1 MPNELEATLTDAVIA
16 RLADGAEPRFR
27 RIAQSLIRHLHDF
40 VRDVEPTEEEWFEAI
55 KFLTATGQKCD
66 DKRQEFILLSDVL
79 GVSMLVDAVNH
90 RSSGAT
96 TETTVLGPF
105 FVHGAPEIENG
116 GDMAAGWPGE
126 PAYVSGRVLSTEGRP
141 LPGALLDLW
150 QSNSE
155 GNYDVQIADTGG
167 KQLRAKLRTD
177 ADGCFRF
184 RTILPTSYPVPTD
197 GPVGLILNRM
207 GRHPMRPAHLHFMV
221 SAPGYETVVT
231 HLFVK
236 GDPYLESDVVFGVK
250 DSLVVDFRR
259 CESQAEAQKAGLT
272 APFYSASYD
281 FVLRPAGAAKQQAAR
296 AASDA
301 VQSPVQRQSGKE

>member
-1 MPNELEATLTDAVIA
+1 MPNELEARLTDAVIA
-16 RLADGAEPRFR
+16 RLSPDADPRFR
-27 RIAQSLIRHLHDF
+27 QIMQSLIRHLHGF
-40 VRDVEPTEEEWFEAI
+40 VREVELTEEEWFEGI

-66 DKRQEFILLSDVL
+66 DKRQEFILMSDVL
-79 GVSMLVDAVNH
+79 GVSMLVDAINH
-90 RSSGAT
+90 RSSEGT

-105 FVHGAPEIENG
+105 FVHGAPEIDNG
-116 GDMAAGWPGE
+116 GDMAAGWSGE
-126 PAYVSGRVLSTEGRP
+126 PTYVSGRVLSTEGKP
-141 LPGALLDLW
+141 LAGALLDLW

-155 GNYDVQIADTGG
+155 GSYDVQLADTGG

-177 ADGCFRF
+177 AEGHFGL

-197 GPVGLILNRM
+197 GPMGLVLERM

-236 GDPYLESDVVFGVK
+236 GDPYLESDAVFGVK
-250 DSLVVDFRR
+250 DSLIVEFKRN
-259 CESQAEAQKAGLT
+259 ESQAERQKLGLK
-272 APFYSASYD
+272 APFHSASYD
-281 FVLRPAGAAKQQAAR
+281 FVLRPAGKAQQKAAH

-301 VQSPVQRQSGKE
+301 V

>member
-1 MPNELEATLTDAVIA
+1 MQTELETTLTDAVIA
-16 RLADGAEPRFR
+16 RLSGDADPRFR
-27 RIAQSLIRHLHDF
+27 RVMQSLIRHLHDF
-40 VRDVEPTEEEWFEAI
+40 VRDVELTEEEWFEAI

-66 DKRQEFILLSDVL
+66 DKRQEFILMSDVL
-79 GVSMLVDAVNH
+79 GVSMLVDAINH
-90 RSSGAT
+90 RSSGGT

-105 FVHGAPEIENG
+105 FVHGAPEIDNG
-116 GDMAAGWPGE
+116 GDMAAGWNGE
-126 PAYVSGRVLSTEGRP
+126 PTYVSGRVLSADGKP
-141 LPGALLDLW
+141 LAGALLDLW

-155 GNYDVQIADTGG
+155 GSYDVQLADSGG

-177 ADGCFRF
+177 AEGRFRL

-197 GPVGLILNRM
+197 GPMGLVLARM

-236 GDPYLESDVVFGVK
+236 GDPYLESDAVFGVK
-250 DSLVVDFRR
+250 DTLIVEFKRS
-259 CESQAEAQKAGLT
+259 ESQAEAQKVGLK
-272 APFYSASYD
+272 APFYTASYD
-281 FVLRPAGAAKQQAAR
+281 FVLRPAGKAQQHAAR

-301 VQSPVQRQSGKE
+301 V

>member
-1 MPNELEATLTDAVIA
+1 MANELETKLTDAVIG
-16 RLADGAEPRFR
+16 RLSPDADPRYR
-27 RIAQSLIRHLHDF
+27 RIMQSLIRHVHDF
-40 VRDVEPTEEEWFEAI
+40 VREVELTEEEWFEAV

-66 DKRQEFILLSDVL
+66 DKRQEYILLSDVL

-90 RSSGAT
+90 RGPGGT

-105 FVHGAPEIENG
+105 FVHGAPQIDNG
-116 GDMAAGWPGE
+116 DDMAAGWAGE
-126 PAYVSGRVLSTEGRP
+126 PTYVSGRVRSTDGRP
-141 LPGALLDLW
+141 LAGALLDLW

-155 GNYDVQIADTGG
+155 GSYDVQLADTGG
-167 KQLRAKLRTD
+167 KQLRAKLHAD
-177 ADGCFRF
+177 AEGRFRF

-197 GPVGLILNRM
+197 GPVGLILDRM

-221 SAPGYETVVT
+221 SAPGHETLVT

-250 DSLVVDFRR
+250 DTLIVDFKRN
-259 CESQAEAQKAGLT
+259 ESAAEAQELGLK

-281 FVLRPAGAAKQQAAR
+281 FVLRPAGQAMRQAAR

-301 VQSPVQRQSGKE
+301 V

>member
-1 MPNELEATLTDAVIA
+1 MANDLETKLTDAVIA
-16 RLADGAEPRFR
+16 RLAPDTDPRFR
-27 RIAQSLIRHLHDF
+27 QIMTSLIRHVHGF
-40 VRDVEPTEEEWFEAI
+40 VREVELTEEEWFEAI

-66 DKRQEFILLSDVL
+66 DKRQEFILMSDVL
-79 GVSMLVDAVNH
+79 GVSMLVDAINH
-90 RSSGAT
+90 RSQEGT

-116 GDMAAGWPGE
+116 GDMAAGWQGD
-126 PAYVSGRVLSTEGRP
+126 PAYVSGRVLSTEGQP
-141 LPGALLDLW
+141 LAGALLELW

-155 GNYDVQIADTGG
+155 GWYDVQLADSSGR
-167 KQLRAKLRTD
+167 QLRAKLRTD
-177 ADGCFRF
+177 AEGRFRF

-197 GPVGLILNRM
+197 GPMGVVLERM

-236 GDPYLESDVVFGVK
+236 GDPYLDSDVVFGVK
-250 DSLVVDFRR
+250 DSLVVEFKRS
-259 CESQAEAQKAGLT
+259 ESQAEAQQLGLK
-272 APFYSASYD
+272 APFYRASYD
-281 FVLRPAGAAKQQAAR
+281 FVLTRAGKAQQHAAH

-301 VQSPVQRQSGKE
+301 A

>member
-1 MPNELEATLTDAVIA
+1 MQSDIETKLTEAVIA
-16 RLADGAEPRFR
+16 RLAKDCDPRFR
-27 RIAQSLIRHLHDF
+27 QIMASLIRHLHDF
-40 VRDVEPTEEEWFEAI
+40 VREVELTEEEWFEGI

-90 RSSGAT
+90 RASGAT

-105 FVHGAPEIENG
+105 FVHGAPEIGNG
-116 GDMAAGWPGE
+116 DDMAAGWKGE
-126 PAYVSGRVLSTEGRP
+126 PTCVSGRVLSTEGKP
-141 LPGALLDLW
+141 IAGALLDLW

-155 GNYDVQIADTGG
+155 GYYDVQLAGD
-167 KQLRAKLRTD
+167 KPLRAKLHTD
-177 ADGCFRF
+177 AEGRFRF

-197 GPVGLILNRM
+197 GPVGQVLNRM

-221 SAPGYETVVT
+221 SAPGHETLIT

-236 GDPYLESDVVFGVK
+236 GDAYLDSDVVFGVK
-250 DSLVVDFRR
+250 DSLIVDFKRND
-259 CESQAEAQKAGLT
+259 SAAEAQKAGLT

-281 FVLRPAGAAKQQAAR
+281 FVLCPAGKAGQSAAR
-296 AASDA
+296 SAGDA
-301 VQSPVQRQSGKE
+301 VKI

>member
-1 MPNELEATLTDAVIA
+1 VRDELETKLTEAVIA
-16 RLADGAEPRFR
+16 RLAEGTDPRFR
-27 RIAQSLIRHLHDF
+27 QLMQSLIRHLHDF
-40 VRDVEPTEEEWFEAI
+40 VREVELTEAEWFEAI

-90 RSSGAT
+90 RASGGI

-105 FVHGAPEIENG
+105 FVHGAKEIENG
-116 GDMAAGWPGE
+116 DDMAAGWNGDPT
-126 PAYVSGRVLSTEGRP
+126 YVSGRVLSTEGKA
-141 LPGALLDLW
+141 LAGALLELW

-155 GNYDVQIADTGG
+155 GSYDVQLADTGG
-167 KQLRAKLRTD
+167 KQLRAKLRAD
-177 ADGCFRF
+177 AEGRFRF

-197 GPVGLILNRM
+197 GPTGLVLARM

-221 SAPGYETVVT
+221 SAPGCETVVT

-250 DSLVVDFRR
+250 DSLIVEFKRH
-259 CESQAEAQKAGLT
+259 ESQAEAQKLGLK
-272 APFYSASYD
+272 APFYAASYD
-281 FVLRPAGAAKQQAAR
+281 FVLRPAGKAVQHAAR

-301 VQSPVQRQSGKE
+301 R

>member
-1 MPNELEATLTDAVIA
+1 VQNEIETKLTDAVIA
-16 RLADGAEPRFR
+16 RLSSDADPRFR
-27 RIAQSLIRHLHDF
+27 RIMQSLIRHVHDF
-40 VRDVEPTEEEWFEAI
+40 VREVELTEDEWFEAI

-90 RSSGAT
+90 RGSAGT

-105 FVHGAPEIENG
+105 FVHGAKEINNG
-116 GDMAAGWPGE
+116 DDMAAGWKGE
-126 PAYVSGRVLSTEGRP
+126 PTYVSGQVRSVEGKP
-141 LPGALLDLW
+141 LAGALLDLW

-155 GNYDVQIADTGG
+155 GSYDVQLADTGG
-167 KQLRAKLRTD
+167 KQLRAKLRT
-177 ADGCFRF
+177 ATDGFFRF

-197 GPVGLILNRM
+197 GPTGMVLDRM

-221 SAPGYETVVT
+221 SAPGYESVVT

-236 GDPYLESDVVFGVK
+236 GDPYLDSDVVFGVK
-250 DSLVVDFRR
+250 DSLIVDFKRN
-259 CESQAEAQKAGLT
+259 ESEAEARKLGLKV
-272 APFYSASYD
+272 PFYSASYD
-281 FVLRPAGAAKQQAAR
+281 FVLRPADKAKQNAAR

-301 VQSPVQRQSGKE
+301 L

>member
-1 MPNELEATLTDAVIA
+1 MQNDIETKLTDAVIA
-16 RLADGAEPRFR
+16 RLASDADPRIR
-27 RIAQSLIRHLHDF
+27 RIMQSLIRHLHDF
-40 VRDVEPTEEEWFEAI
+40 VREVELTEEEWFEAI

-66 DKRQEFILLSDVL
+66 DKRQEYILLSDVL

-90 RSSGAT
+90 RRSGGT

-105 FVHGAPEIENG
+105 FVHGAKEINNG
-116 GDMAAGWPGE
+116 DDMAAGWKGKPT
-126 PAYVSGRVLSTEGRP
+126 YVSGRVLSAEGKP
-141 LPGALLDLW
+141 LAGALLELW

-155 GNYDVQIADTGG
+155 GSYDVQLADTGG

-177 ADGCFRF
+177 AEGRFRF

-197 GPVGLILNRM
+197 GPVGVILNRM
-207 GRHPMRPAHLHFMV
+207 GRHAMRPAHLHFMV

-236 GDPYLESDVVFGVK
+236 GDPCLESDVVFGVK
-250 DSLVVDFRR
+250 DSLIVDFKRNDS
-259 CESQAEAQKAGLT
+259 EAEAQQVGLK
-272 APFYSASYD
+272 APFYSVGYD
-281 FVLRPAGAAKQQAAR
+281 FVLCPAGRAKQHAAR

-301 VQSPVQRQSGKE
+301 V